1 MSMLKKVF
9 GLFGQ
14 NGRDAQAITE
24 GRGEQVAKRRG
35 RQVATKHA
43 PGGAT
48 GRRIVGKLF
57 K

>member
-1 MSMLKKVF
+1 MLKRILGK
-9 GLFGQ
+9 FGQ
-14 NGRDAQAITE
+14 NGRDAAAIAE

-35 RQVATKHA
+35 RTEAMKHA

-48 GRRIVGKLF
+48 GRRLIGKLF